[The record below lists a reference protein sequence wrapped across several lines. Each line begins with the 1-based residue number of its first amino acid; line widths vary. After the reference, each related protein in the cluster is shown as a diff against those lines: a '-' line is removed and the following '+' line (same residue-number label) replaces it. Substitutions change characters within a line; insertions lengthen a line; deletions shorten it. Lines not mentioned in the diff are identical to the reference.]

1 MDNKAR
7 SVAKRY
13 VFKQWAKANRKTG
26 SFYYNYDVADR
37 QLTRLYDDS
46 AEEVIKLLGG
56 DDTASNYYCGNND
69 RRAVDPCDY
78 CHVALKQSGDQLC
91 AGCRLWADNAE
102 EWQKAVADN
111 IYQLVSY
118 GRQNMEN
125 KTAEKAQALIVDR
138 DIKAHEDLQRIA
150 KIAHSSHARQIHV
163 KTAEEL
169 EQEAER
175 HADDY
180 DTWAQ
185 SGDTS
190 ADDIANSRF
199 QL

>member
-150 KIAHSSHARQIHV
+150 KIAHSSHARRIHV

-169 EQEAER
+169 EQQAEH

>member
-1 MDNKAR
+1 MDNRAR

-13 VFKQWAKANRKTG
+13 VFKQWAKVNRKTG

-111 IYQLVSY
+111 VYQLVSY

-150 KIAHSSHARQIHV
+150 KIAHSSHARRIHV

-169 EQEAER
+169 EQQAER

>member
-69 RRAVDPCDY
+69 CRAVDPCDY

-150 KIAHSSHARQIHV
+150 KIANSSHARRIHV

-190 ADDIANSRF
+190 ADDMANSRF

>member
-7 SVAKRY
+7 NVAKRY

-150 KIAHSSHARQIHV
+150 KIAHSSHARRIHV

>member
-150 KIAHSSHARQIHV
+150 KIAHSSHARRIHV

-169 EQEAER
+169 EQEAEH

-190 ADDIANSRF
+190 ADDLANSRF